1 MLEELQSIFNTLST
15 GVVVLNNKAEVKFLN
30 QYMTSVI
37 KKKKLNTLHLGELFG
52 NLFTCIHTEENSQK
66 CGETKN
72 CPECPLRNSLE
83 NVSKAL
89 QIVVFEKEFYLTE
102 EKQKLKK
109 FFGIS
114 MKPILNSLEGE
125 VLIEVFPIKHDKVKE
140 FYIYY
145 QSIEEVNKKVYKDL
159 LTGLYNRN
167 FYEEKISKI
176 YSNFNTLSV
185 ILFDID
191 NFKSLN
197 DTQGHIEGDR
207 ILKELSEIIRK
218 NTNGESYGIRMGG
231 DEFLI
236 LLKEN
241 KENALNI
248 AKSILEDFKKLNKSI
263 SAGLVEKNV
272 NLMDIK
278 ELYKKADMA
287 LYTAKKNGKGTIVV
301 SY

>member
-37 KKKKLNTLHLGELFG
+37 KKRKLNTLHLGELFG
-52 NLFTCIHTEENSQK
+52 NLFTCIHTEENGQK
-66 CGETKN
+66 CGETEN

-114 MKPILNSLEGE
+114 MKPIPNSLEGE

-167 FYEEKISKI
+167 FYEERISKI

-207 ILKELSEIIRK
+207 ILKELSEIIKK
-218 NTNGESYGIRMGG
+218 NINSESYGVRMGG

-263 SAGLVEKNV
+263 SAGLVEKNMSLV
-272 NLMDIK
+272 DIK

>member
-52 NLFTCIHTEENSQK
+52 NLFTCIHTEEDGQK
-66 CGETKN
+66 CGETEN

-114 MKPILNSLEGE
+114 MKPIPNSLEGE

-176 YSNFNTLSV
+176 YSNFNTLSI

-218 NTNGESYGIRMGG
+218 NTNSESYGIRMGG

-248 AKSILEDFKKLNKSI
+248 AKSILADFKKLNKSI

-272 NLMDIK
+272 NLIDIK